1 MRISYDA
8 KRIFH
13 NNTGLGNYGREVVRI
28 LHQNSN
34 IERFF
39 LFNTKKSSFENILPQ
54 DKISIIYPKGWFWKK
69 LSSLWRMFAINKQIV
84 LDNPDIYHGLSGEIP
99 IGLSKNIASIVSIHD
114 LIFLSHPHYYN
125 PFDRLIYKLKFKYA
139 ARRADLVIAISEQTK
154 RDIIKYLKVEE
165 DKIEVAYQ
173 GCNAAYKVQY
183 NHNQKEN
190 IVKKYG
196 LPSEFVL
203 NVGTIQ
209 ERKNV
214 LTLVKAI
221 HHTNLHLVIIGS
233 EKKYAKKVHKYVN
246 DHDLSNRV
254 HFLKNVPLA
263 DLAIIYQ
270 LAKIFCY
277 PSICEGFGIPIIEA
291 LFSKTP
297 VITSQGGCFPEAGGP
312 STAYINPNDSDALK
326 KKLEELT
333 SDESLRK
340 SMIEKGYAYA
350 QRFSDENVANHLI
363 ELYKSV
369 L

>member
-39 LFNTKKSSFENILPQ
+39 LFNTKKSSLENILPQ
-54 DKISIIYPKGWFWKK
+54 DKVSIIYPKGWFWKK

-99 IGLSKNIASIVSIHD
+99 IGLSKRIASVVSIHD

-139 ARRADLVIAISEQTK
+139 AHRADLVIAISEQTK
-154 RDIIKYLKVEE
+154 KDIIKYLKVGEE
-165 DKIEVAYQ
+165 KIKVAYQ
-173 GCNAAYKVQY
+173 GCNGAYKVQY
-183 NHNQKEN
+183 TEKEKQQ
-190 IVKKYG
+190 IVKKYS

-221 HHTNLHLVIIGS
+221 QHTNLHLVIIGS
-233 EKKYAKKVHKYVN
+233 EKKYAKKVHKYVDDYN
-246 DHDLSNRV
+246 LDDRV

-270 LAKIFCY
+270 IASVFCY

-297 VITSQGGCFPEAGGP
+297 VVTSKGGCFPEAGGP
-312 STAYINPNDSDALK
+312 HTAYIDPNDWEQLRD
-326 KKLEELT
+326 KLQELID
-333 SDESLRK
+333 DESLRN
-340 SMIEKGYAYA
+340 SMIEKGYNYA
-350 QRFSDENVANHLI
+350 QRFSDENVANNLI

>member
-13 NNTGLGNYGREVVRI
+13 NNTGLGNYGREVIRI
-28 LHQNSN
+28 LHQKSN
-34 IERFF
+34 IEHFF
-39 LFNTKKSSFENILPQ
+39 LFNTKKSDLKNGLPK
-54 DKISIIYPKGWFWKK
+54 DKVSIIYPKGWFWKK
-69 LSSLWRMFAINKQIV
+69 LPSLWRIFGISKQIV
-84 LDNPDIYHGLSGEIP
+84 SDNPHIYHGLSGEIP
-99 IGLSKNIASIVSIHD
+99 VGLSKEIVSIVSIHD

-125 PFDRLIYKLKFKYA
+125 PFDRLIYRLKFKYA
-139 ARRADLVIAISEQTK
+139 SQRADLIIAISEQTK
-154 RDIIKYLKVEE
+154 RDIVKYLKVKE
-165 DKIEVAYQ
+165 DKIRVVYQ
-173 GCNAAYKVQY
+173 GCNAAYKVPY
-183 NHNQKEN
+183 TPHEKER
-190 IVKKYG
+190 ITEKYG

-214 LTLVKAI
+214 LTLVKAV
-221 HHTNLHLVIIGS
+221 HKTNLHLVIIGS
-233 EKKYAKKVHKYVN
+233 EKKYAKKVYKYVEDN
-246 DHDLSNRV
+246 GLQERI

-297 VITSQGGCFPEAGGP
+297 VVTSEGGCFPEAGGP
-312 STAYINPNDSDALK
+312 NTAYIDPNDSDALR
-326 KKLEELT
+326 KKLQELME
-333 SDESLRK
+333 DESLRK
-340 SMIEKGYAYA
+340 TMIEEGYSYA
-350 QRFSDENVANHLI
+350 QKFSDENVAKNLI

>member
-13 NNTGLGNYGREVVRI
+13 NNTGLGNYGREVIRI
-28 LHQNSN
+28 LYQKSN

-39 LFNTKKSSFENILPQ
+39 LFNTKKSDLDNELPE
-54 DKISIIYPKGWFWKK
+54 DKISVIYPKGWLWKR
-69 LSSLWRMFAINKQIV
+69 LPSLWRVFGISKQIV
-84 LDNPDIYHGLSGEIP
+84 LDKPDIYHGLSGEIP
-99 IGLSKNIASIVSIHD
+99 VGLSKSIVSIVSIHD

-125 PFDRLIYKLKFKYA
+125 PFDRLIYRFKFKYA
-139 ARRADLVIAISEQTK
+139 AQRADLIIAISEQTK
-154 RDIIKYLKVEE
+154 RDIIKYLKVKEG
-165 DKIEVAYQ
+165 KIKVVYQ

-183 NHNQKEN
+183 NQEEKQQITE
-190 IVKKYG
+190 KYK

-221 HHTNLHLVIIGS
+221 HHTSLHLVIIGS
-233 EKKYAKKVHKYVN
+233 EKKYAKKVHKYVK
-246 DHDLSNRV
+246 DHELQQRV

-263 DLAIIYQ
+263 DLAIVYQ

-297 VITSQGGCFPEAGGP
+297 VITSLGGCFPEAGGP
-312 STAYINPNDSDALK
+312 NTAYIDPNDSD
-326 KKLEELT
+326 
-333 SDESLRK
+333 SLREK
-340 SMIEKGYAYA
+340 LQELIDNEPLRKTMIEEGHAYA
-350 QRFSDENVANHLI
+350 QKFSDENVAKNLI

>member
-1 MRISYDA
+1 MI
-8 KRIFH
+8 
-13 NNTGLGNYGREVVRI
+13 
-28 LHQNSN
+28 
-34 IERFF
+34 
-39 LFNTKKSSFENILPQ
+39 
-54 DKISIIYPKGWFWKK
+54 
-69 LSSLWRMFAINKQIV
+69 
-84 LDNPDIYHGLSGEIP
+84 
-99 IGLSKNIASIVSIHD
+99 
-114 LIFLSHPHYYN
+114 
-125 PFDRLIYKLKFKYA
+125 
-139 ARRADLVIAISEQTK
+139 IAISEQTK
-154 RDIIKYLKVEE
+154 RDIIKYLRVKE
-165 DKIEVAYQ
+165 DKIRVIYQ

-183 NHNQKEN
+183 SSQEKER
-190 IVKKYG
+190 IAKKYT

-221 HHTNLHLVIIGS
+221 HKTDLHLVVIGS
-233 EKKYAKKVHKYVN
+233 EKQYAKKVHKYVDDN
-246 DHDLSNRV
+246 ELQERV

-297 VITSQGGCFPEAGGP
+297 VVTSQGGCFPEAGGP
-312 STAYINPNDSDALK
+312 NTAYIDPNDSDALR
-326 KKLEELT
+326 KKLQELIE
-333 SDESLRK
+333 DESLRK
-340 SMIEKGYAYA
+340 TMIEEGYSYA
-350 QRFSDENVANHLI
+350 QKFSDENVGKNLI